1 MNQFIEPKTTIP
13 MSCSNCAHQHLC
25 KYTTE
30 YSEVVEAVNNLELK
44 SHNPHKEHGIPVKN
58 ISFIRPI
65 GVECKFFSKTAATPR

>member
-1 MNQFIEPKTTIP
+1 MNQFIEPKTTIS

-44 SHNPHKEHGIPVKN
+44 SHNSYEERGIPVKN

-65 GVECKFFSKTAATPR
+65 GGECKFFSKTVITPR

>member
-1 MNQFIEPKTTIP
+1 MKTTIP

-44 SHNPHKEHGIPVKN
+44 SHNPREERGIPVKN
-58 ISFIRPI
+58 ISYIRPI
-65 GVECKFFSKTAATPR
+65 VVECKFFGPNSAIRG

>member
-1 MNQFIEPKTTIP
+1 MKTTIP
-13 MSCSNCAHQHLC
+13 MSCSNCSHQHLC

-44 SHNPHKEHGIPVKN
+44 SPNPHVEHGILVKD

>member
-1 MNQFIEPKTTIP
+1 MNPFLDPKTTIP

-44 SHNPHKEHGIPVKN
+44 SHNPREERGTPVKN
-58 ISFIRPI
+58 LSFIRPI
-65 GVECKFFSKTAATPR
+65 GVECKFFSKTVVTPR

>member
-1 MNQFIEPKTTIP
+1 MKTTIS

-25 KYTTE
+25 KYKTE

-44 SHNPHKEHGIPVKN
+44 SHNPHEERGIPLKN

-65 GVECKFFSKTAATPR
+65 VVECKFFSKTAATLR

>member
-1 MNQFIEPKTTIP
+1 MNQFIEPKTTVP

-30 YSEVVEAVNNLELK
+30 YSEVVEAVNNLKLK
-44 SHNPHKEHGIPVKN
+44 SHNSHEERVIPVKN

-65 GVECKFFSKTAATPR
+65 GVECKFFSKTVATPR